1 MEAAPRLGAGRPATL
16 FEIDH
21 FVGCLPELTEMSPR
35 ERTQL
40 ASSTLVAEA
49 PGGKMITYRGEES
62 DTAYFILK
70 GSVGVGYLKED
81 EYIIL
86 NYLHE
91 GDFFGE
97 VAALTGMPR
106 TANIITEEDCEFL
119 IIPSK
124 VVKALTKK
132 YPALNVLLHTLIG
145 ERLSQ
150 TELPGGTSYDQQL
163 LLDLRTKQPDM
174 EEEPSLA

>member
-1 MEAAPRLGAGRPATL
+1 
-16 FEIDH
+16 
-21 FVGCLPELTEMSPR
+21 
-35 ERTQL
+35 
-40 ASSTLVAEA
+40 
-49 PGGKMITYRGEES
+49 MITYRGEES

-97 VAALTGMPR
+97 VAALIGMPR

-119 IIPSK
+119 VLPAK
-124 VVKALTKK
+124 VVKGLAKK
-132 YPALNVLLHTLIG
+132 YPALNVMLHTLIG

-150 TELPGGTSYDQQL
+150 TELPRGTTYDQQL
-163 LLDLRTKQPDM
+163 LRDLRSNLPDM
-174 EEEPSLA
+174 EKQSIYPPVGV

>member
-1 MEAAPRLGAGRPATL
+1 M
-16 FEIDH
+16 
-21 FVGCLPELTEMSPR
+21 
-35 ERTQL
+35 
-40 ASSTLVAEA
+40 
-49 PGGKMITYRGEES
+49 
-62 DTAYFILK
+62 
-70 GSVGVGYLKED
+70 GVGYLKED